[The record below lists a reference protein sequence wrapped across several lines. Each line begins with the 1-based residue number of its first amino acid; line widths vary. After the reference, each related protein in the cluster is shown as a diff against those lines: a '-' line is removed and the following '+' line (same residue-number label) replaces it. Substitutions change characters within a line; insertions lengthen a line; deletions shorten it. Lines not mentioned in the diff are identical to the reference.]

1 MCSGLNFSGNFA
13 VDLNFDVDMR
23 YLHTFPVEKYLKV
36 RYLESLS
43 LRENLVLLL
52 KNICIYI
59 CIYTLSSELFSFV
72 PQIHIEKLTSER

>member
-23 YLHTFPVEKYLKV
+23 YLHTFPVENYLKV
-36 RYLESLS
+36 WYLESLS

-52 KNICIYI
+52 KNI

-72 PQIHIEKLTSER
+72 PQIHIEKLTTER